1 MSADAMGSE
10 PASTAKAAIAVMASA
25 RAIAGMVTERGIS
38 ARAAVATTREASV
51 GKTAASE
58 KARANSPEEEA
69 AGIAVI
75 VMVSSARMEGD
86 TMLSTAA
93 RAILV
98 LLLEGENVPSTSV
111 RRARPSTN
119 AMAVFQETAAHRVAG
134 ISATIMENVLA
145 PPGASGGLGLWS
157 AER

>member
-1 MSADAMGSE
+1 M
-10 PASTAKAAIAVMASA
+10 
-25 RAIAGMVTERGIS
+25 
-38 ARAAVATTREASV
+38 

-58 KARANSPEEEA
+58 KARVNSSEEEA

-75 VMVSSARMEGD
+75 VMASSARMEGD

-98 LLLEGENVPSTSV
+98 LPLERESVPSKYV
-111 RRARPSTN
+111 RRERPSIN
-119 AMAVFQETAAHRVAG
+119 AMAVLQETAAHRVAG

-157 AER
+157 AE